1 MGRSG
6 GPLTGVA
13 RCLAWPA
20 AWRGPL
26 PGLSPAA
33 VQESDNVD
41 SGRRERSG
49 PHANCGSQM
58 QSKDAGLKGL
68 ASPVEAAGGESTG

>member
-1 MGRSG
+1 M
-6 GPLTGVA
+6 
-13 RCLAWPA
+13 
-20 AWRGPL
+20 
-26 PGLSPAA
+26 SPAA